1 MTSATPQASQRVVGF
16 DIARGVAVLGMILI
30 HVQRH
35 WAQPEPWAGL
45 PNLVLAVLGGPLAAP
60 VFMLVMGA
68 SVAWSRRTDHW
79 SLARRGL
86 LLLAAGLALNIA
98 RGTLPLVVGQAA
110 GVLPPEG
117 VGEFT
122 AWSLLVTVD
131 VLQLAGSSLVAIALL
146 RPLIRRG
153 AGWVAAAVAV
163 VTVAP
168 MLRPVQAGVPLLDGA
183 LGVLW
188 ATGPSVYYPFFPWAV
203 FPLLGIALG
212 LAVRRDPGTWPAW
225 RRPLVRW
232 GLAGVAMAI
241 AGGALM
247 GERLVTLDTLGYW
260 QLEPVLALTLSGVA
274 LAWVAACAG
283 IARLA
288 AGTAPVRMLTTWG
301 RGVTRMYVA
310 HWLIVSWGLGFV
322 GYLALPLPATL
333 AAMAGVL
340 LATHVIAISA
350 TSWLATRR
358 DARQEVADASE
369 DAAAPVAPA

>member
-1 MTSATPQASQRVVGF
+1 VATRAWQAVERERVVAF

-35 WAQPEPWAGL
+35 WAQQDPWVGL

-68 SVAWSRRTDHW
+68 SVAWSHRIDRW

-86 LLLAAGLALNIA
+86 VLLAAGLVLNIA

-110 GVLPPEG
+110 GVVPPEG
-117 VGEFT
+117 IGEFT

-131 VLQLAGSSLVAIALL
+131 VLQLAGSSLIAIALL
-146 RPLIRRG
+146 RPVIRHD
-153 AGWVAAAVAV
+153 AGWVMAAVTV
-163 VTVAP
+163 VLIAPLLHPLGTVAP
-168 MLRPVQAGVPLLDGA
+168 AADGI

-203 FPLLGIALG
+203 FPLVGMALG
-212 LAVRRDPGTWPAW
+212 RAVRRDPGRGLTW
-225 RRPLVRW
+225 RRPLVAW
-232 GLAGVAMAI
+232 GLAGVVMAVT
-241 AGGALM
+241 GGLLL
-247 GERLVTLDTLGYW
+247 GQRLVTLDTWGYW
-260 QLEPVLALTLSGVA
+260 RLEPLLALTLVGVA

-288 AGTAPVRMLTTWG
+288 GRTAPVRLLVTWG

-310 HWLIVSWGLGFV
+310 HWLIVAWGLALV
-322 GYLALPLPATL
+322 GYLALPLPETL
-333 AAMAGVL
+333 AAMAMVL
-340 LATHVIAISA
+340 LATHVAAIAA
-350 TSWLATRR
+350 PAWLAERR
-358 DARQEVADASE
+358 
-369 DAAAPVAPA
+369 AAAAEPAVGAGSA